1 MQKSNLAFSLLKF
14 KIQIEIQHQ
23 DLHTFFV
30 YIYIYIY
37 IYMYLHCIQLFMDLM
52 VQSLQMTTPFYI
64 YYKKGKSMQILV
76 LYFNIGCRVKS
87 RWYANYLF
95 QCHISHIKTAVL
107 YYLIYSCSRLCF
119 TKTKSPFFLPQYAA
133 PLLDNLIKVL
143 SPRLRAKSTMNESLD
158 FS

>member
-1 MQKSNLAFSLLKF
+1 
-14 KIQIEIQHQ
+14 
-23 DLHTFFV
+23 
-30 YIYIYIY
+30 
-37 IYMYLHCIQLFMDLM
+37 
-52 VQSLQMTTPFYI
+52 
-64 YYKKGKSMQILV
+64 MQILV

-158 FS
+158 FSWSWDRFVYKVEKSYTAIDFASVFILMASEVCKTQNFFKFDKNLENCFVEHISYAMMKCAPVGFLCILGIQ